1 LHQALV
7 LLTVVENNLIL
18 NILCDKKT
26 VKTFDKRFSG
36 WNSQSFRFHICL
48 IYLPTDSCFISLTLN
63 STQFAKLA
71 MVLAQSLMLIH
82 TSEREALVTETLV
95 MVFTGQAKHLEDS
108 ARNEKY
114 KSDVRYIF
122 TLYTLFY
129 CEIISFLF
137 FGHLILCVSLIRN
150 PHI

>member
-1 LHQALV
+1 M
-7 LLTVVENNLIL
+7 
-18 NILCDKKT
+18 
-26 VKTFDKRFSG
+26 
-36 WNSQSFRFHICL
+36 
-48 IYLPTDSCFISLTLN
+48 PTDSCFISLTLN

-95 MVFTGQAKHLEDS
+95 MVFTGQAKHLEES

-129 CEIISFLF
+129 CDIISFLF
-137 FGHLILCVSLIRN
+137 VGHLVLCISLIGN